1 MEATDILARPAAE
14 RHPGLHEPVLS
25 GHIPAL
31 DGIRGLAVLLVT
43 IYRFNGGS
51 DGAEATDSIVF
62 RVASMGFRGV
72 DLFFVLSGFLITG
85 ILLDSKRQPHYFRNF
100 YARRALRIFPLY
112 YGVLFAA
119 LVLLPFVSAWTS
131 SVFAEGRE
139 GQVWLWLYGTN
150 VLQAKIGGWPF
161 GCFDHFWSLA
171 VEEHFYLVWPLAIF
185 LTNHRTAIA
194 ACIFVILL
202 SLATRVA
209 WLLAGGNDVA
219 PEVFT
224 LFRADALAMGA
235 LIAVLAKQP
244 RGLMRWKQWPQ
255 YGAWTLGLS
264 LVVLTIG
271 NRRWLTIPDT
281 LFAAFFA
288 CLIAAAAI
296 APAGTVTRGFWNAK
310 WLRFFGKYSYAM
322 YVFQYPLIP
331 ILSPILSVELL
342 ANSLGNV
349 TVARTAY
356 IVLMTGIT
364 TAVAFASWHL
374 YEKHFLAFKRFFP
387 THAISKG

>member
-1 MEATDILARPAAE
+1 MEASAVLSQPAVERLAVA
-14 RHPGLHEPVLS
+14 PVLQ

-31 DGIRGLAVLLVT
+31 DGIRGLAILLVT

-51 DGAEATDSIVF
+51 DGAEATDSFAF
-62 RVASMGFRGV
+62 RLASMGFRGV

-85 ILLDSKRQPHYFRNF
+85 ILLDSKQQPHYFRNF
-100 YARRALRIFPLY
+100 YARRALRILPLY
-112 YGVLFAA
+112 YGMLVAA
-119 LVLLPFVSAWTS
+119 LVLLPLVSQGAS
-131 SVFAEGRE
+131 SIFAEARDR
-139 GQVWLWLYGTN
+139 QAWLWLFGTN

-171 VEEHFYLVWPLAIF
+171 VEGHFYFVWPLVIF

-194 ACIFVILL
+194 ACIAVVLL
-202 SLATRVA
+202 SCATRIA

-235 LIAVLAKQP
+235 LLAVLAKQP
-244 RGLMRWKQWPQ
+244 SGLMRWKSWSQ
-255 YGAWTLGLS
+255 YGFWMLGLA
-264 LVVLTIG
+264 LVVLAIG
-271 NRRWLTIPDT
+271 NRRLLTIPDT
-281 LFAAFFA
+281 LFAAFFT
-288 CLIAAAAI
+288 CLISAAVV
-296 APAGTVTRGFWNAK
+296 APAGTVTSAFWNAN

-331 ILSPILSVELL
+331 ILAPILSVELL
-342 ANSLGNV
+342 TNDLGNAS
-349 TVARTAY
+349 VARAAY
-356 IVLMTGIT
+356 IVLMTAIT

-374 YEKHFLAFKRFFP
+374 YEKHFLSLKSLFP
-387 THAISKG
+387 SGTTRSG